1 MDVWYALIITGVICG
16 IFSALFGVGGG
27 LLMVPAMVVGMGISQ
42 KSAQGMSLAI
52 IIPLALVGAIRYKLN
67 PQVDFDIRIVMY
79 MAIGGIMGAFLG
91 SHLVG
96 YISGVTLKRAFSILM
111 IFIAIHMF
119 MTAGRENK
127 GKAVLPSAEKMP

>member
-27 LLMVPAMVVGMGISQ
+27 LLMVPAMVLGMGISQ

-67 PQVDFDIRIVMY
+67 PQVDFDLRIVIL
-79 MAIGGIMGAFLG
+79 MAVGGIMGAFLG
-91 SHLVG
+91 SHLVSH
-96 YISGVTLKRAFSILM
+96 ISGVTLKRAFSVLM

-119 MTAGRENK
+119 MSAGRETK
-127 GKAVLPSAEKMP
+127 SKAALPAAEKLP